1 MTAAV
6 YAQMSARRNERVPC
20 FAQQCQYL
28 LLTTTMA
35 DQNPLFPAFLKLEN
49 LRVLLVGGGNVGLE
63 KLTAILRNSPET
75 AVTIV
80 SRTFLPKLR
89 DLVAS
94 QPRLQLIERGWL
106 ATDLDTADIVFAATD
121 DPALHRTI
129 VAAAHQRRLLVNVAD
144 TPDLCDFYLSSVVVK
159 GQLKVAVSTNGKSP
173 TVGKRLR
180 AVLEETLPEELDEV
194 LAQMTVIRNQVAGD
208 FTAKV
213 KSLNAV
219 TAELAGGKAY
229 ESPATKRWRR
239 VAVGSLLSVGA
250 LLAGRLL
257 RRPE

>member
-1 MTAAV
+1 M
-6 YAQMSARRNERVPC
+6 P
-20 FAQQCQYL
+20 
-28 LLTTTMA
+28 

-63 KLTAILRNSPET
+63 KLSAILRNSPET
-75 AVTIV
+75 AVTVV
-80 SRTFLPKLR
+80 SLTFLPELR
-89 DLVAS
+89 EVAS
-94 QPRLQLIERGWL
+94 RHPRIQLVGRGWQE
-106 ATDLDTADIVFAATD
+106 ADLDTADIVFAATD
-121 DPALHRTI
+121 DPALHRAI
-129 VAAAHQRRLLVNVAD
+129 VAAAHARRLLVNVAD

-159 GQLKVAVSTNGKSP
+159 GQLKVAISTNGKSP

-194 LAQMTVIRNQVAGD
+194 LAQMTVIRNRLAGD
-208 FTAKV
+208 FATKV

-239 VAVGSLLSVGA
+239 VATGSLLAAGA
-250 LLAGRLL
+250 LLVSRLV

>member
-1 MTAAV
+1 M
-6 YAQMSARRNERVPC
+6 P
-20 FAQQCQYL
+20 
-28 LLTTTMA
+28 

-63 KLTAILRNSPET
+63 KLTAILRNSPAT
-75 AVTIV
+75 AVTVV
-80 SRTFLPKLR
+80 SISLLAELCELAARHPR
-89 DLVAS
+89 VQLV
-94 QPRLQLIERGWL
+94 ER
-106 ATDLDTADIVFAATD
+106 AYAEADLDAHDIVFAATD
-121 DPALHRTI
+121 NPALHRAI
-129 VAAAHQRRLLVNVAD
+129 KAAARQRRLLVNVAD
-144 TPDLCDFYLSSVVVK
+144 TPALCDFYLSSVVVK

-194 LAQMTVIRNQVAGD
+194 LAQMTVIRGRLTGD
-208 FTAKV
+208 FANKV

-219 TAELAGGKAY
+219 TAELAGGKSY

-239 VAVGSLLSVGA
+239 VAAGSLLAVGT
-250 LLAGRLL
+250 LLATRLF

>member
-1 MTAAV
+1 M
-6 YAQMSARRNERVPC
+6 P
-20 FAQQCQYL
+20 
-28 LLTTTMA
+28 

-63 KLTAILRNSPET
+63 KLTAILRNSPAT

-80 SRTFLPKLR
+80 SLSFLDEVRELAAQNLR
-89 DLVAS
+89 L
-94 QPRLQLIERGWL
+94 RLIERGWVE
-106 ATDLDTADIVFAATD
+106 ADLDAHDIVFAATD
-121 DPALHRTI
+121 DPALHRVI

-144 TPDLCDFYLSSVVVK
+144 TPALCDFYLSSVVVK

-194 LAQMTVIRNQVAGD
+194 LTQMTVIRGKLAGN
-208 FTAKV
+208 FANKV

-239 VAVGSLLSVGA
+239 VATGSLLAAGA
-250 LLAGRLL
+250 LLLSRLMYRKL
-257 RRPE
+257 

>member
-1 MTAAV
+1 M
-6 YAQMSARRNERVPC
+6 P
-20 FAQQCQYL
+20 
-28 LLTTTMA
+28 
-35 DQNPLFPAFLKLEN
+35 DQNPLFPAFLKLST

-63 KLTAILRNSPET
+63 KLSAILRNSPET

-80 SRTFLPKLR
+80 SISFLNEVRAL
-89 DLVAS
+89 AA
-94 QPRLQLIERGWL
+94 QNPRLRLIERGW
-106 ATDLDTADIVFAATD
+106 AEADLDAHDIVFAATD
-121 DPALHRTI
+121 DPALHRVI

-180 AVLEETLPEELDEV
+180 AVLEDTLPEELDEV
-194 LAQMTVIRNQVAGD
+194 LAQMTVIRERLAGD
-208 FTAKV
+208 FANKV

-219 TAELAGGKAY
+219 TAELAGGRAY

-239 VAVGSLLSVGA
+239 VAVGSLVAAGA
-250 LLAGRLL
+250 LLLSRLA

>member
-1 MTAAV
+1 MPA
-6 YAQMSARRNERVPC
+6 
-20 FAQQCQYL
+20 
-28 LLTTTMA
+28 
-35 DQNPLFPAFLKLEN
+35 QNPLFPAFLKLEN

-80 SRTFLPKLR
+80 SITFLPELR
-89 DLVAS
+89 EVAS
-94 QPRLQLIERGWL
+94 HHPRIQLIARGWL
-106 ATDLDTADIVFAATD
+106 ETDLDAADIVFAATD
-121 DPALHRTI
+121 DSALHRRI
-129 VAAAHQRRLLVNVAD
+129 VAATRQRRLLVNVAD
-144 TPDLCDFYLSSVVVK
+144 TPALCDFYLSSVVVK

-194 LAQMTVIRNQVAGD
+194 LEQMTIIRNRLAGD
-208 FTAKV
+208 FANKV

-229 ESPATKRWRR
+229 ESPTTKRWRR
-239 VAVGSLLSVGA
+239 VATGA
-250 LLAGRLL
+250 LLAVGTMLAARLF

>member
-1 MTAAV
+1 M
-6 YAQMSARRNERVPC
+6 P
-20 FAQQCQYL
+20 
-28 LLTTTMA
+28 

-63 KLTAILRNSPET
+63 KLTAILRNSPAT

-80 SRTFLPKLR
+80 SLSFLEEVREL
-89 DLVAS
+89 AT
-94 QPRLQLIERGWL
+94 QNPRLQLIERGWVK
-106 ATDLDTADIVFAATD
+106 ADLDAHDIVFAATD
-121 DPALHRTI
+121 DPALHRVI
-129 VAAAHQRRLLVNVAD
+129 VAAAHQRHLLVNVAD

-180 AVLEETLPEELDEV
+180 AVLEDTLPEELDEV
-194 LAQMTVIRNQVAGD
+194 LAQMTVIRGRLAGD
-208 FTAKV
+208 FAKKV

-239 VAVGSLLSVGA
+239 VATGSLLAAGA
-250 LLAGRLL
+250 LLLSRLV

>member
-1 MTAAV
+1 M
-6 YAQMSARRNERVPC
+6 P
-20 FAQQCQYL
+20 
-28 LLTTTMA
+28 

-63 KLTAILRNSPET
+63 KLSAILRNSPAT

-80 SRTFLPKLR
+80 SLTFLAEVRAL
-89 DLVAS
+89 AANN
-94 QPRLQLIERGWL
+94 PRLRLIERGWV
-106 ATDLDTADIVFAATD
+106 AADLEAHDIVFAATD

-129 VAAAHQRRLLVNVAD
+129 VAAAHQRHLLVNVAD

-194 LAQMTVIRNQVAGD
+194 LAQMTVIRERLAGD
-208 FTAKV
+208 FATKV

-229 ESPATKRWRR
+229 ESPATRRWRR
-239 VAVGSLLSVGA
+239 VATGSLLAAGA
-250 LLAGRLL
+250 LLLSRLV

>member
-1 MTAAV
+1 M
-6 YAQMSARRNERVPC
+6 P
-20 FAQQCQYL
+20 
-28 LLTTTMA
+28 

-63 KLTAILRNSPET
+63 KLTAILRNSPAT

-80 SRTFLPKLR
+80 SLSFLDEVRELAAQNSRLR
-89 DLVAS
+89 
-94 QPRLQLIERGWL
+94 LIERGWVE
-106 ATDLDTADIVFAATD
+106 ADLDAHDIVFAATD
-121 DPALHRTI
+121 DPALHRVI
-129 VAAAHQRRLLVNVAD
+129 VAAAHQRCLLVNVAD

-180 AVLEETLPEELDEV
+180 AVLEDTLPEELDEV
-194 LAQMTVIRNQVAGD
+194 LAQMTVIRGKLAGD
-208 FTAKV
+208 FANKV

-239 VAVGSLLSVGA
+239 VATGSLLAAGA
-250 LLAGRLL
+250 LVLSRLV

>member
-1 MTAAV
+1 M
-6 YAQMSARRNERVPC
+6 P
-20 FAQQCQYL
+20 
-28 LLTTTMA
+28 

-63 KLTAILRNSPET
+63 KLTAILRNSPAT

-80 SRTFLPKLR
+80 SLSFLDEVREL
-89 DLVAS
+89 DA
-94 QPRLQLIERGWL
+94 QNPRLRLVERGWRE
-106 ATDLDTADIVFAATD
+106 ADLDAHDIVFAATD
-121 DPALHRTI
+121 DPALHRVI

-180 AVLEETLPEELDEV
+180 AVLEDTLPEELDEV
-194 LAQMTVIRNQVAGD
+194 LAQMTVIRGRLAGD
-208 FTAKV
+208 FANKV

-229 ESPATKRWRR
+229 ESPTTKRWRR
-239 VAVGSLLSVGA
+239 VATGSLLAAGA
-250 LLAGRLL
+250 LLASRLL

>member
-1 MTAAV
+1 M
-6 YAQMSARRNERVPC
+6 P
-20 FAQQCQYL
+20 
-28 LLTTTMA
+28 

-63 KLTAILRNSPET
+63 KLTAILRNSPAT

-80 SRTFLPKLR
+80 SLSFLGEVWELAAQNSRLR
-89 DLVAS
+89 
-94 QPRLQLIERGWL
+94 LIERGWVE
-106 ATDLDTADIVFAATD
+106 ADLEAHDIVFAATD
-121 DPALHRTI
+121 DPALHRVI

-180 AVLEETLPEELDEV
+180 AVLEDTLPEELDEV
-194 LAQMTVIRNQVAGD
+194 LAQMTVIRGKLAGD
-208 FTAKV
+208 FANKV

-239 VAVGSLLSVGA
+239 VATGSLLAAGA
-250 LLAGRLL
+250 LVLSRLV

>member
-1 MTAAV
+1 M
-6 YAQMSARRNERVPC
+6 P
-20 FAQQCQYL
+20 
-28 LLTTTMA
+28 

-75 AVTIV
+75 TVTVV
-80 SRTFLPKLR
+80 SITMLAELR
-89 DLVAS
+89 ELAARH
-94 QPRLQLIERGWL
+94 PRIRLMARAYAE
-106 ATDLDTADIVFAATD
+106 TDLDAHDIVFAATD
-121 DPALHRTI
+121 DPGLHRTI
-129 VAAAHQRRLLVNVAD
+129 VTAAHQRRLLINVAD
-144 TPDLCDFYLSSVVVK
+144 TPALCDFYLSSVVVK

-194 LAQMTVIRNQVAGD
+194 LEQMTVIRDRLAGD
-208 FTAKV
+208 FANKV

-229 ESPATKRWRR
+229 ESPTTKRWRR
-239 VAVGSLLSVGA
+239 VATGSLLAVGA
-250 LLAGRLL
+250 LLVSRLIK
-257 RRPE
+257 RPE

>member
-1 MTAAV
+1 M
-6 YAQMSARRNERVPC
+6 P
-20 FAQQCQYL
+20 
-28 LLTTTMA
+28 

-75 AVTIV
+75 AVTVV
-80 SRTFLPKLR
+80 SISMLAELR
-89 DLVAS
+89 ELAARHPRIRLVQRAYA
-94 QPRLQLIERGWL
+94 E
-106 ATDLDTADIVFAATD
+106 ADLDAHDIVFAATD
-121 DPALHRTI
+121 DPALHRVI
-129 VAAAHQRRLLVNVAD
+129 KAAARQRRLLVNVAD
-144 TPDLCDFYLSSVVVK
+144 TPALCDFYLSSVVVK

-194 LAQMTVIRNQVAGD
+194 LEQMTIIRNRLAGD
-208 FTAKV
+208 FANKV

-229 ESPATKRWRR
+229 ESPSTKWWRR
-239 VAVGSLLSVGA
+239 VATGSLLAIGA
-250 LLAGRLL
+250 LVVSRLV

>member
-1 MTAAV
+1 M
-6 YAQMSARRNERVPC
+6 P
-20 FAQQCQYL
+20 
-28 LLTTTMA
+28 

-63 KLTAILRNSPET
+63 KLNAILRNSPKT

-80 SRTFLPKLR
+80 SLSFLAEVRALAAQNPL
-89 DLVAS
+89 LH
-94 QPRLQLIERGWL
+94 LIERGWVE
-106 ATDLDTADIVFAATD
+106 ADLDAHDIVFAATD
-121 DPALHRTI
+121 DPALHRLI
-129 VAAAHQRRLLVNVAD
+129 VATAHQRRLLVNVAD

-180 AVLEETLPEELDEV
+180 AVLEDTLPEELDEV
-194 LAQMTVIRNQVAGD
+194 LAQMTVIRGRLAGD
-208 FTAKV
+208 FTNKV

-239 VAVGSLLSVGA
+239 VATGSLLAAGA
-250 LLAGRLL
+250 LLLSRLV